1 MIRKLIVYFNKYKV
15 AALLCPVLMII
26 EVVVDVLMPVLMA
39 RIVDVGI
46 ANRDIADVG
55 RVGLIMI
62 ALAFVAVFSG
72 GYASRLAAL
81 ASQGAGTELRLDL
94 FKKIQSFS
102 FSNLDRFSVPSLI
115 TRLTTDISNLQQAGM
130 MSLRMLVRAPF
141 LLILALIMSLIIN
154 RRLALVFI
162 AAIPLLSFFVAMIM
176 TRAHPRFRKLQKK
189 IDGLNTSVQ
198 ENLISIRIVKSF
210 VRADYEKGKFK
221 KSNDELTATAVHAIK
236 LVILN
241 MPIMTLIMYGCIV
254 AILWFGGNMVMAG
267 SMKTGELISF
277 ISYVSQIL
285 MSLMML
291 SMVFLMLTRAKAS
304 GERVI
309 EVLETTPDIIDPP
322 DAVTDVAD
330 GSVEFINAGFRY
342 ATGTGEDTLSDVNL
356 SIRSGEIIGIIG
368 STGSAKTTL
377 VQLIARLY
385 DATLGEVRVGG
396 RDVRAYSLKALRDAV
411 AMVLQKNTL
420 FSGTIRDNLK
430 WGKADATDEEI
441 RAACEAAQA
450 WSFIADMP
458 EGLDTD
464 LSQGGV
470 NLSGGQKQRLCIAR
484 ALIKQP
490 KIIILDDST
499 SAVDMATDARI
510 REAFATQQRG
520 ITTLIIAQRVRSI
533 EHADRIVVMDNG
545 RINAVGTHI
554 ELMEN
559 NEIYRDVYLAQQEGA
574 IAG

>member
-1 MIRKLIVYFNKYKV
+1 MIHKLIFYFKKYKI

-46 ANRDIADVG
+46 ANRDIADVA

-162 AAIPLLSFFVAMIM
+162 AAIPLLSFFVVMIM

-241 MPIMTLIMYGCIV
+241 MPVMMLIMYGCIV

-304 GERVI
+304 AERVI
-309 EVLETTPDIIDPP
+309 EVLDTTPDIIDPP

-342 ATGTGEDTLSDVNL
+342 ATGTGEDTLSDVSL

-385 DATLGEVRVGG
+385 DVTSGEVRVGG
-396 RDVRAYSLKALRDAV
+396 RDVRRYSLKALRDAV

-450 WSFIADMP
+450 WSFISDMP

-470 NLSGGQKQRLCIAR
+470 NLSGGQKQRLCISR

-533 EHADRIVVMDNG
+533 EQADRIIVMDNG
-545 RINAVGTHI
+545 RINAVGTHT

>member
-1 MIRKLIVYFNKYKV
+1 MIRDLVVYFKKYKV

-26 EVVVDVLMPVLMA
+26 EVVVDVLMPLLMA
-39 RIVDVGI
+39 RIVDDGI
-46 ANRDIADVG
+46 ANRDVAYIAQI
-55 RVGLIMI
+55 GLIMI

-94 FKKIQSFS
+94 FKKIQTFS

-210 VRADYEKGKFK
+210 VRADYEKKKFK

-241 MPIMTLIMYGCIV
+241 MPIMMLIMYGCIV

-267 SMKTGELISF
+267 TMKTGELISF

-304 GERVI
+304 AERVV
-309 EVLETTPDIIDPP
+309 EVLDTTPDIIDPP

-330 GSVEFINAGFRY
+330 GSVEFMGAGFRY
-342 ATGTGEDTLSDVNL
+342 ATGSGEDTLSDVRL

-385 DATLGEVRVGG
+385 DVTSGEVRVGG
-396 RDVRAYSLKALRDAV
+396 RDVRRYSLKALRDAV

-420 FSGTIRDNLK
+420 FSGTVRENLL

-441 RAACEAAQA
+441 RKACEAAQA
-450 WSFIADMP
+450 WSFISSMP
-458 EGLDTD
+458 AGLDTD

-545 RINAVGTHI
+545 RINAVGTHT
-554 ELMEN
+554 ELMES